1 VLIGGLPVSPTPA
14 KTKATRR
21 ATNNMME
28 PRHRNGVVLVTGA
41 SGYIGSH
48 VVANLLSK
56 GRVVRGTVRDASDPE
71 RVEHLREM
79 EVAEGGSLEIVEMDL
94 LDRDSV
100 HNAVSGCRSVIHTA
114 AVVVL
119 KSKRPQEKIVDP
131 SVIGTKN
138 VLDAI
143 DASETVEHL
152 VHTSSTAAIRPQKWN
167 DGQTLTTDSWADDA
181 TLENNPYGLAK
192 FSAERIVREWHTKKG
207 ESGPR
212 MVTINPCVVLGPPLS
227 KRHLDGSPS
236 FVMTLLN
243 RDIPAVVPMH
253 ISIVDVRDVAE
264 AHVRALSKGDNA
276 GRYLVVSG
284 QMWFRDIAKSLK
296 KANPE
301 LRIPTRQLPYS
312 LSLLVSLFH
321 PKISLAWARTHLGKR
336 LFWDASPAE
345 RDLGMAWRNPED
357 SLLETVPAILENE
370 WLG

>member
-1 VLIGGLPVSPTPA
+1 
-14 KTKATRR
+14 
-21 ATNNMME
+21 MME

>member
-1 VLIGGLPVSPTPA
+1 MVERGNEAGL
-14 KTKATRR
+14 
-21 ATNNMME
+21 
-28 PRHRNGVVLVTGA
+28 VLVTGA

-48 VVANLLSK
+48 IVANLLSK
-56 GRVVRGTVRDASDPE
+56 GSEVRATVRDASDPE
-71 RVEHLREM
+71 RVNHLKSM
-79 EVAEGGSLEIVEMDL
+79 EISEGGNLEIVEMDL
-94 LDRDSV
+94 LDGDSV
-100 HNAVSGCRSVIHTA
+100 NRVVSGCRSVIHTA

-143 DASETVEHL
+143 DASGTVEHL
-152 VHTSSTAAIRPQKWN
+152 VHTSSTAAIRPQKWK
-167 DGQTLTTDSWADDA
+167 DGQTLTTETWADDA
-181 TLENNPYGLAK
+181 TIENNPYGLAK
-192 FSAERIVREWHTKKG
+192 FSSERIVREWHGKKD

-243 RDIPAVVPMH
+243 REIPAVVPMH

-264 AHVRALSKGDNA
+264 AHVRALTKGDNA

-296 KANPE
+296 KANPD
-301 LRIPTRQLPYS
+301 LRIPTMQLPYF
-312 LSLLVSLFH
+312 LSLLVAIFH
-321 PKISLAWARTHLGKR
+321 PKINLSWARTHLGRR

-345 RDLGMAWRNPED
+345 RDLGMEWMSPEQ
-357 SLLETVPAILENE
+357 SLLETVPPILENE
-370 WLG
+370 WLV